1 MTALPTIKVNGT
13 SMYYTERGDGPTVVA
28 LHAAT
33 VSSVQLG
40 WLASA
45 VVHEGFNVVT
55 PDLRGHGETPNP
67 APDLHFNRFVED
79 VLEFIYLLGRAPV
92 HGLGYS
98 LGGGVTL
105 YAAQQRPELFR
116 SLVLLGTNYR
126 APSEQRLHAVLG
138 PPEERGEV
146 VGRMFDAEKGFVVGW
161 DKPLAAFKQ
170 VTAPTLIISG
180 DRDEFNDPADNIELY
195 KTLPNAEALIVPR
208 TDHLGLVRHPMVF
221 RALGDFYGRV
231 PR

>member
-1 MTALPTIKVNGT
+1 LATLKANGIPIH
-13 SMYYTERGDGPTVVA
+13 YTERGDGPTVVA

-40 WLASA
+40 WLTRA

-67 APDLHFNRFVED
+67 ADDLHLPRLVD
-79 VLEFIYLLGRAPV
+79 DILEFLYLLGRTPV

-98 LGGGVTL
+98 LGGGVIL
-105 YAAQQRPELFR
+105 YAARRQPDLFR
-116 SLVLLGTNYR
+116 SLVLLGTSYC
-126 APSEQRLHAVLG
+126 APSPERLLKAVG
-138 PPEERGEV
+138 PPEARGEAERRV
-146 VGRMFDAEKGFVVGW
+146 FDPEAGVVVGW
-161 DKPLAAFKQ
+161 DRPLADFAN
-170 VTAPTLIISG
+170 VGAPTLAICG
-180 DRDEFNDPADNIELY
+180 DRDEFVDPVDVLRLAQ
-195 KTLPNAEALIVPR
+195 TMPNGEALIVPN

>member
-1 MTALPTIKVNGT
+1 MPTIKVSGIP
-13 SMYYTERGDGPTVVA
+13 MHYTERGDGPTVVA

-40 WLASA
+40 WLSAA

-67 APDLHFNRFVED
+67 APDLNLPRFVDD
-79 VLEFIYLLGRAPV
+79 VLEFIYLLGRTPV

-98 LGGGVTL
+98 LGGAVIL
-105 YAAQQRPELFR
+105 YAAQQRPDLFR

-126 APSEQRLHAVLG
+126 APSQEQLRSVLG
-138 PPEERGEV
+138 PPEARAEDVRRV
-146 VGRMFDAEKGFVVGW
+146 FDAETGIVSGW
-161 DKPLAAFKQ
+161 EKPLDAFRSIAAP
-170 VTAPTLIISG
+170 ALLITG
-180 DRDEFNDPADNIELY
+180 DRDEFTDLQDNLDLY
-195 KTLPNAEALIVPR
+195 RQLPNAEILVIPR
-208 TDHLGLVRHPMVF
+208 TDHFGLVRHPMVF